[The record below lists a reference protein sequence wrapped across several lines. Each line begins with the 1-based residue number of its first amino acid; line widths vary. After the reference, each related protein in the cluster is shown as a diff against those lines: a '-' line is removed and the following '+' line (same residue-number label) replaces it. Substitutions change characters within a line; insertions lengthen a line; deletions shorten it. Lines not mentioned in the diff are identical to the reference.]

1 MSKAPCPKTLPEMQL
16 FAEHYQPI
24 EGYDQ
29 DKWPQFPQI
38 SFCNVRLCAAYCPF
52 DYTAMV
58 NNAWGKS
65 VSALKVE
72 VDDVAVGGNAVGEE

>member
-1 MSKAPCPKTLPEMQL
+1 
-16 FAEHYQPI
+16 
-24 EGYDQ
+24 
-29 DKWPQFPQI
+29 
-38 SFCNVRLCAAYCPF
+38 
-52 DYTAMV
+52 MV

>member
-29 DKWPQFPQI
+29 DKWP
-38 SFCNVRLCAAYCPF
+38 
-52 DYTAMV
+52 
-58 NNAWGKS
+58 
-65 VSALKVE
+65 
-72 VDDVAVGGNAVGEE
+72 